1 MKKEEISHYQ
11 IIRLFLPEYGFLCAV
26 LLLSSLFCTALSGQQ
41 ILSLP
46 QAVKLGLENNYNIQ
60 LAKLE
65 LESVQ
70 KQVEIGV
77 PGEIPSIQLF
87 LDQRNRVSVDGS
99 PTSFVDG
106 TYAKNEIIGGV
117 DLDWVLFHG
126 FKVRINKT
134 RLDELEELS
143 SGNVR
148 LVVENSVH
156 AIILGYYRSL
166 IEYEKLQFRKEVS
179 AFSVDKYND
188 ANLKFNYGELSK
200 FELIN
205 FKDAALRD
213 SVSLLEQKMVYNE
226 TKTQLKTLIGIEKS
240 ENLTLTDTLTL
251 SDNSYTYHVFKRQM
265 LSSNQEIRNQLINI
279 RLQESLVQVAEAE
292 IKPKVSLRSGVNQEL
307 SSSQFTNENTRAL
320 GSVFDYYLNFTV
332 SYQLFNKR
340 DMHLKIQK
348 EQMNRLYLTKE
359 KETLVSLLEE
369 QLKINFDKY
378 KDYLSVYRMAKLQE
392 ENLIQNLDIASFR
405 FESGISSYLE
415 VRDIQV
421 RLIETKLKVLEAM
434 FELKVAETEL
444 IRLTGGILKQ
454 HQD

>member
-1 MKKEEISHYQ
+1 M
-11 IIRLFLPEYGFLCAV
+11 
-26 LLLSSLFCTALSGQQ
+26 
-41 ILSLP
+41 
-46 QAVKLGLENNYNIQ
+46 
-60 LAKLE
+60 
-65 LESVQ
+65 
-70 KQVEIGV
+70 
-77 PGEIPSIQLF
+77 
-87 LDQRNRVSVDGS
+87 
-99 PTSFVDG
+99 
-106 TYAKNEIIGGV
+106 
-117 DLDWVLFHG
+117 
-126 FKVRINKT
+126 
-134 RLDELEELS
+134 
-143 SGNVR
+143 
-148 LVVENSVH
+148 
-156 AIILGYYRSL
+156 
-166 IEYEKLQFRKEVS
+166 QFRKEVS

-292 IKPKVSLRSGVNQEL
+292 IKPKLSLRSGVNQEL
-307 SSSQFTNENTRAL
+307 SSSQFTNENTRAS